1 MKRIALQV
9 EHKFKN
15 RLVGVH
21 LIGSNQKLA
30 TIGSSRN
37 ADLHL
42 LGEDVSGLHAAF
54 EFESE
59 RWILNDLA
67 SESGTWIN
75 KKPIVEQEIEGATV
89 IHIGSHQ
96 LKATP
101 HVLDRDLFAK
111 PLASNKDGETFHQ
124 VVLLRNGLVIQSF
137 LLAPSEQFV
146 FDKSGQ
152 HKVLVAPKGD
162 QWVVNEVSGWTVK
175 QRLARASAIK
185 ESAKETLG
193 RSFEPGVHGPLIS
206 AIIVFFLI
214 FLGLLLA
221 PQKSDDNM
229 KVVMPEQNQFT
240 RMIYD
245 GQKARQRKLQNEKF
259 TKQLM
264 RGQTDAGVQ
273 KQTPGGDQGTKAPGG
288 NKTAGARVVN
298 NLKAAGLGALVGKIS
313 QRVAKNSILL
323 QAAGVAPDAK
333 ASGRALGVGGGGA
346 LDKLG
351 GGQKL
356 GGGESQKIAGVGT
369 LGKGGGSSAYK
380 GAGSLAKGTVG
391 TADVGI
397 IDEESEVEGG
407 LDKEVIARVIQSQ
420 LGQIRYCYERQ
431 LSANPDLYGKVL
443 VKFTIGGAGSVVAQT
458 IGTSSL
464 NNAMVEGCILRR
476 IAGWQFPQPKGG
488 TNVLVTYPF
497 LFKSTR

>member
-9 EHKFKN
+9 EHKYKN

-21 LIGSNQKLA
+21 LIGSNRKMA

-42 LGEDVSGLHAAF
+42 LGDDVSGLHAAF
-54 EFESE
+54 EFENNH
-59 RWILNDLA
+59 WTLNDLA
-67 SESGTWIN
+67 SESGTWIH

-111 PLASNKDGETFHQ
+111 PLGSANDGETFHQ
-124 VVLLRNGLVIQSF
+124 VVLLRNNLVVQSI
-137 LLAPSEQFV
+137 LLAPKDHFT
-146 FDKSGQ
+146 FDKSGE
-152 HKVLVAPKGD
+152 HKVLPPPSSD
-162 QWVVNEVSGWTVK
+162 RWEVNEIAGWTVK
-175 QRLARASAIK
+175 QRIARASAIK
-185 ESAKETLG
+185 ESAKETIT
-193 RSFEPGVHGPLIS
+193 RSFEPGVHGTMIS
-206 AIIVFFLI
+206 AIVVFFLI

-221 PQKSDDNM
+221 PSKNDDSM

-245 GQKARQRKLQNEKF
+245 GQKARTRKLQNEKF
-259 TKQLM
+259 TKML
-264 RGQTDAGVQ
+264 RGQTDSGVT
-273 KQTPGGDQGTKAPGG
+273 KPTPGGDQGAKSPGG
-288 NKTAGARVVN
+288 QKTNGARVVN

-313 QRVAKNSILL
+313 QRVSKNSILL
-323 QAAGVAPDAK
+323 QAAGVSPDSK

-351 GGQKL
+351 GGTP
-356 GGGESQKIAGVGT
+356 GGGPSSKIAGVGT

-380 GAGSLAKGTVG
+380 GAGSLARGTVG

-407 LDKEVIARVIQSQ
+407 LDKEVISRIIQSN

-431 LSANPDLYGKVL
+431 LSASPDLYGKVL
-443 VKFTIGGAGSVVAQT
+443 AKFTIGPAGSVVAQT

>member
-1 MKRIALQV
+1 MKRVALQV
-9 EHKFKN
+9 EHKYKN

-21 LIGSNQKLA
+21 LIGAEQKMA
-30 TIGSSRN
+30 MIGSSRN

-54 EFESE
+54 EFENDH
-59 RWILNDLA
+59 WTLNDLS

-101 HVLDRDLFAK
+101 HVLDRELFAK
-111 PLASNKDGETFHQ
+111 PVDSAKDGELFHQ
-124 VVLLRNGLVIQSF
+124 VVVLKQGLVIRSF
-137 LLAPSEQFV
+137 LLAPNEPYS
-146 FDKSGQ
+146 FDFGGEKKSFA
-152 HKVLVAPKGD
+152 APT
-162 QWVVNEVSGWTVK
+162 NERWQEHEVGGFLVK

-185 ESAKETLG
+185 ESAKAAMA

-206 AIIVFFLI
+206 SIVVFFLI

-221 PQKSDDNM
+221 PHQGDDSM

-245 GQKARQRKLQNEKF
+245 GQKTRERKLKNEKF
-259 TKQLM
+259 QKML
-264 RGQTDAGVQ
+264 RGQSANGVT
-273 KQTPGGDQGTKAPGG
+273 KPSPGGDQGTTAPGG
-288 NKTAGARVVN
+288 TKTAGARVVN

-313 QRVAKNSILL
+313 ARVSKNSVLL
-323 QAAGVAPDAK
+323 QAAGVSPDAK
-333 ASGRALGVGGGGA
+333 SSGRALGVGGGGA

-351 GGQKL
+351 GGANL
-356 GGGESQKIAGVGT
+356 GGGSQKIAGVGT
-369 LGKGGGSSAYK
+369 LGKGGGSSDYK
-380 GAGSLAKGTVG
+380 GAGSLARGTVG

-397 IDEESEVEGG
+397 IDEETEVDGG
-407 LDKEVIARVIQSQ
+407 LDKEVISRYIQSQ

-431 LSANPDLYGKVL
+431 LSANPDLYGKVMI
-443 VKFTIGGAGSVVAQT
+443 KFTIGAAGSVVAQT

-476 IAGWQFPQPKGG
+476 VAGWQFPQPKGG